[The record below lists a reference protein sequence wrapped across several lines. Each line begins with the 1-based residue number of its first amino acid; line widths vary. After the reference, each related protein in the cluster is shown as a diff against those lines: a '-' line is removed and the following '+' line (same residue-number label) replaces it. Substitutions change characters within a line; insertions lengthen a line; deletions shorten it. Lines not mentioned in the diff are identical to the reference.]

1 MAEIKH
7 GVNCSCGYKV
17 ACEAT
22 DEFVRQMATY
32 EDLDI
37 HRLIARIESDRAEIA
52 RLKAEVERLKDAAA
66 VVSNTLNDIRG
77 GFHAGV
83 DPSRW
88 VDEVRAYLGTGRAR

>member
-1 MAEIKH
+1 MTEVKPVDGIFPIDDDVLAALKALPGWPLHIWMAEM
-7 GVNCSCGYKV
+7 S
-17 ACEAT
+17 
-22 DEFVRQMATY
+22 
-32 EDLDI
+32 
-37 HRLIARIESDRAEIA
+37 ARIESDRAEIA
-52 RLKAEVERLKDAAA
+52 ALKAEVERLKDAAA